1 MQDPSLQCQWTAE
14 DLERHGRPCR
24 HYWLHLQN
32 QSDVWGSI
40 MTRFPPGPVAEKS
53 HPRSAIM
60 TRFLPGPVAEK
71 SHPRSEET
79 FTANFLIPPPPPPCT
94 NLTFTVPPVPAHLSD
109 DQPCCSCFF
118 SLPLHPPPPPPPP
131 VKVCACCVYCHDEV
145 VHQCSMLS
153 GDPAGPP
160 HGT

>member
-14 DLERHGRPCR
+14 DLKRHGKPCR

-32 QSDVWGSI
+32 QSDVWGSV
-40 MTRFPPGPVAEKS
+40 MTRS
-53 HPRSAIM
+53 
-60 TRFLPGPVAEK
+60 
-71 SHPRSEET
+71 
-79 FTANFLIPPPPPPCT
+79 PPPPVADPHPEVPCQLSHPPCT

-109 DQPCCSCFF
+109 NKPCCSCFF
-118 SLPLHPPPPPPPP
+118 SLPLHPHTPSPPPM
-131 VKVCACCVYCHDEV
+131 KVCACCVYCHDEI

-153 GDPAGPP
+153 GDPTGPP

>member
-14 DLERHGRPCR
+14 DLERHGRPCW

-32 QSDVWGSI
+32 QSDWI
-40 MTRFPPGPVAEKS
+40 PPCSRES
-53 HPRSAIM
+53 HPR
-60 TRFLPGPVAEK
+60 TEC
-71 SHPRSEET
+71 H
-79 FTANFLIPPPPPPCT
+79 ANFLIPPPPPPPCT
-94 NLTFTVPPVPAHLSD
+94 NLTFTVPPVPAHLTHLSA

-131 VKVCACCVYCHDEV
+131 PPVKVCACVYCHDEV
-145 VHQCSMLS
+145 VMLS

>member
-1 MQDPSLQCQWTAE
+1 MQDLSLQCQWTAE
-14 DLERHGRPCR
+14 DLERHGRPCPCR

-40 MTRFPPGPVAEKS
+40 MTGFPPVAESPTPEVPCQLS
-53 HPRSAIM
+53 HP
-60 TRFLPGPVAEK
+60 P
-71 SHPRSEET
+71 
-79 FTANFLIPPPPPPCT
+79 PPPPPPCT
-94 NLTFTVPPVPAHLSD
+94 NLTFTVPPVPAHLCD

-118 SLPLHPPPPPPPP
+118 SLPLHPHTPP